1 MHPITKP
8 GERTRWI
15 REQIAGGKDRAELFS
30 EIESFYP
37 VKITLAKEIAMWLPP
52 TLLSLYR
59 GKMRLLA
66 ALHAGI
72 AICIFVLQIQFDP
85 HFDGNVLGLIDKVIF
100 PLMFLVVAFGFFF
113 PVSPIVWLSVVF
125 SWLAFLYSLLVAAIL
140 FLLSPQ
146 GGDIASEGAVIA
158 LTLLSGT
165 AIYLSRYL
173 KKRMIPH
180 YRLSGPKKDSEG
192 RFLF

>member
-52 TLLSLYR
+52 SLLSLYR

-85 HFDGNVLGLIDKVIF
+85 HFDGNVLGFIDKVIF
-100 PLMFLVVAFGFFF
+100 PLSFLVIAFALSL
-113 PVSPIVWLSVVF
+113 PVSPVLWLCVVF
-125 SWLAFLYSLLVAAIL
+125 SWLAFLFSLFGAASL
-140 FLLSPQ
+140 FLLPPQ
-146 GGDIASEGAVIA
+146 GGDVTRGVTSIA
-158 LTLLSGT
+158 LVLLSVA

-192 RFLF
+192 RYLF